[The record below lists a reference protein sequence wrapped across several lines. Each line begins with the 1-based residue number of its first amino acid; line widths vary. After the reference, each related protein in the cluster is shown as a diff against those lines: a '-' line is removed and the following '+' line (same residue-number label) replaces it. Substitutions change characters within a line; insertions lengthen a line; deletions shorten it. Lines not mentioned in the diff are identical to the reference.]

1 MKIHGLQKMTLLDFP
16 GNVACTV
23 FLGGCDFRCPYCHNF
38 ELVDGSAEPIM
49 EEEEF
54 FAFLEKRKG
63 ILDGVC
69 VTGGEPCLRKD
80 LPDFIRRIKFLGYK
94 VKLDTNGN
102 HPDMVKELVDAGLID
117 YVAMDIKNSPEKYPM
132 TAGLSQSYNYQD
144 AVLGAQSTRFDIEH
158 VRQTVALLLESRV
171 DYEFRTTVV
180 GEYHDEA
187 DFKAIGQ
194 WIGGA
199 KKYFLQQYTPRDTVP
214 DRTLTS
220 PSRETME
227 KYVSILKE
235 YVPTAEIRGV

>member
-1 MKIHGLQKMTLLDFP
+1 MLIHGLQKMTLLDFP

-38 ELVDGSAEPIM
+38 ELVDGSAAPIM
-49 EEEEF
+49 EDEEF

-69 VTGGEPCLRKD
+69 VTGGEPCLRGD
-80 LPDFIRRIKFLGYK
+80 LPDFIRRIKSLGYK
-94 VKLDTNGN
+94 VKLDTNGG
-102 HPDMVKELVDAGLID
+102 HPGMVKELISAGLVD

-132 TAGLSQSYNYQD
+132 TVGLLSSYNNQD
-144 AVLGAQSTRFDIEH
+144 AVLEAQRFPLDIEAI
-158 VRQTVALLLESRV
+158 RQTVALLLENRV

-187 DFKAIGQ
+187 DFITIGQ
-194 WIGGA
+194 WIRGA

-220 PSRETME
+220 PSRESLE

-235 YVPTAEIRGV
+235 YVPAAEIRGV